1 MRKIINVILIM
12 VLLALVLVLLAIG
25 AETNRPSTKNPT
37 GRIDIRLSKEEI
49 PKLVEIIRIWKLV
62 DELELEEEQ
71 LVKFLL
77 WFKESN
83 DLRARHYRSRRD
95 AVAKLRELLEA
106 DSSEDRLKSA
116 MDELKSIETK
126 FHQKEKQLE
135 NTLNSIL
142 TVKQQAKYT
151 VFRDV
156 YKRDMQRLMRNLQ
169 ELSNLR
175 EQPPKPQ
182 STPLRRNREG

>member
-1 MRKIINVILIM
+1 MRKTINVILIM
-12 VLLALVLVLLAIG
+12 ALLALVLGLLLAIG
-25 AETNRPSTKNPT
+25 AETNRPSTKNPA

-71 LVKFLL
+71 LVKFLP

-83 DLRARHYRSRRD
+83 DLRSKHYRSRRD

-116 MDELKSIETK
+116 MVNADDIV
-126 FHQKEKQLE
+126 
-135 NTLNSIL
+135 I
-142 TVKQQAKYT
+142 
-151 VFRDV
+151 D
-156 YKRDMQRLMRNLQ
+156 DINLSLVQ
-169 ELSNLR
+169 VGG
-175 EQPPKPQ
+175 
-182 STPLRRNREG
+182 T